1 MREEPRGSSR
11 SQRACAV
18 VLGALLLL
26 AISLAAATPF
36 TPGDANDKARDRH
49 DVESPAPFHAR
60 GRLVCLAEEMKER
73 FKAEVDPVH
82 EHLLGFAVEEE
93 RSIGPAATSN
103 DGKREARDVERY
115 VTILRTK
122 QSEALFVDDRFA
134 KRELIL
140 IGREFP
146 RSAIVEL
153 AGVEWIHDGRRFE
166 PYYWCEVCS
175 IRGVDPGPCSCCQGR
190 VVLREEDLGPA
201 PAQEGQRTAEKKNAP
216 QRTQR
221 TQGRGEKNS
230 PRRTQRTQ

>member
-1 MREEPRGSSR
+1 APSIRAIPSANGDPNAASLPQGETIQIENVAKSRTAPEDRSWPSRAPSLEPAPLSFVAPPALRQSRGEMHETEEPMREEPRGSSR

-93 RSIGPAATSN
+93 RSIGP
-103 DGKREARDVERY
+103 
-115 VTILRTK
+115 
-122 QSEALFVDDRFA
+122 
-134 KRELIL
+134 
-140 IGREFP
+140 
-146 RSAIVEL
+146 
-153 AGVEWIHDGRRFE
+153 
-166 PYYWCEVCS
+166 
-175 IRGVDPGPCSCCQGR
+175 
-190 VVLREEDLGPA
+190 
-201 PAQEGQRTAEKKNAP
+201 
-216 QRTQR
+216 
-221 TQGRGEKNS
+221 
-230 PRRTQRTQ
+230 